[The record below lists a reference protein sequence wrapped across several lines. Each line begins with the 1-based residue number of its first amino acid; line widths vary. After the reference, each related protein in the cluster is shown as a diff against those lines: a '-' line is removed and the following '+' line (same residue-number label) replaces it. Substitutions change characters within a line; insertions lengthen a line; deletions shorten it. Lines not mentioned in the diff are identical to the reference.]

1 MSTST
6 APGRVSQSHTTTS
19 SSSRESE
26 GGGGGSSG
34 GLSSEVR
41 SIMDNVVSAS
51 SVKAYTNSIVNFFIW
66 VFEDRT
72 INNTLFKDWFLQDL
86 TDANVKDL
94 ALP

>member
-19 SSSRESE
+19 SSRGSE

-41 SIMDNVVSAS
+41 SIMDNVVSPLLLS
-51 SVKAYTNSIVNFFIW
+51 
-66 VFEDRT
+66 
-72 INNTLFKDWFLQDL
+72 
-86 TDANVKDL
+86 
-94 ALP
+94 